1 MRNFSSVINRI
12 ILCCHYFVALKKRT
26 GYCMRNHK
34 IFLSTFFSRHL
45 AAVFPA
51 SFNVV
56 KVFADH
62 LPGKAVLCFYDN
74 FPVALLSPYTAKST
88 IIASSFAVTQRQNS
102 NRNKGTGTLQLYADY
117 YSINLTTPLT
127 TNNTSP
133 IRILNSSAPAGIFP
147 QNQSV
152 LFGSIQRTIHAS
164 STSRYFKT
172 RLGEATQA
180 VPNHKEF

>member
-1 MRNFSSVINRI
+1 
-12 ILCCHYFVALKKRT
+12 
-26 GYCMRNHK
+26 
-34 IFLSTFFSRHL
+34 
-45 AAVFPA
+45 VFPA

-62 LPGKAVLCFYDN
+62 LPGRAVPCFHDN
-74 FPVALLSPYTAKST
+74 LSVALLSPYTAKST

-102 NRNKGTGTLQLYADY
+102 NRNKDTDTLQMFADY
-117 YSINLTTPLT
+117 YSTNPTTPLT
-127 TNNTSP
+127 TNNTS
-133 IRILNSSAPAGIFP
+133 RSESNSSAPPGIFL